1 MSGFLRPEEISD
13 LRSAFGGKVIAPGDD
28 DYDAARTIFPGGFD
42 RHPALIVRVAG
53 APDVARVFDL
63 AREKDLGV
71 SVRGGGHTP
80 LCVAD
85 GAIMIDLRSLTG
97 IDIDVPQRTVWA
109 GGGLTA
115 AEVTAAVAEH
125 GLAIGFGDTGSV
137 GIGGVTLAGGVG
149 FLVRKFGMTIDNLLA
164 AEVVTPSGS
173 TVVACAAENADLFW
187 AIRGGGGNFG
197 VVTRF
202 QYALHELPEMVGGL
216 LMLPATVR
224 TITGLVS
231 LALAA
236 PDELSAIANVMAA
249 PPLPFIPEEYRGE
262 LIVMAL
268 LAYAGP
274 AWEGEKVLAPFREL
288 ATPLA
293 DMLRPMRYPEMFM
306 PEDES
311 YHPTA
316 VGDTMFVESV
326 GPAEA
331 ETILHFL
338 RDSDAPMRAAQVRV
352 LGGAMG
358 RVAPD
363 ATAFAHRYSPIMLN
377 LASFYV
383 GPQDLPVRQEWLKRF
398 AAAMRQND
406 GGAYAGFLSE
416 EDSAQVR
423 RAYPETT
430 WARLAELKRRYDPEN
445 LLHRNQN
452 IVPA

>member
-1 MSGFLRPEEISD
+1 MSGSLSPQDISD
-13 LRSAFGGKVIAPGDD
+13 LRSAFNGKVIAPGDD
-28 DYDAARTIFPGGFD
+28 DYDTVRTIFPGGFD
-42 RHPALIVRVAG
+42 RHPALIVRVVDA
-53 APDVARVFDL
+53 ADVASVFYL
-63 AREKDLGV
+63 AQQRGLGL

-85 GAIMIDLRSLTG
+85 GAIMLDLRSLTG
-97 IDIDVPQRTVWA
+97 IDIDVIERTVWA
-109 GGGLTA
+109 GGGQTA
-115 AEVTAAVAEH
+115 AEVTAAVDEH
-125 GLAIGFGDTGSV
+125 GLVIGFGDTGSV
-137 GIGGVTLAGGVG
+137 GIGGITLAGGVG

-164 AEVVTPSGS
+164 AEVVTPSGL
-173 TVVACAAENADLFW
+173 TLMACAEENPDLFW
-187 AIRGGGGNFG
+187 AVRGGGGNFG

-202 QYALHELPEMVGGL
+202 KYALHELPEVAGGL
-216 LMLPATVR
+216 LMLPATVQ
-224 TITGLVS
+224 TITGFVS
-231 LALAA
+231 LAQAA
-236 PDELSAIANVMAA
+236 PDELSTVANIMAA
-249 PPLPFIPEEYRGE
+249 PALPFIPEEYRGE

-268 LAYAGP
+268 MTYAGP
-274 AWEGEKVLAPFREL
+274 ASEGEKVLAPFREL

-311 YHPTA
+311 YHPSA
-316 VGDTMFVESV
+316 VGDTMFVESIGV
-326 GPAEA
+326 AEA
-331 ETILHFL
+331 ETILRFL
-338 RDSDAPMRAAQVRV
+338 RESDAPVRTAQVRV

-377 LASFYV
+377 LASFYL
-383 GPQDLPVRQEWLKRF
+383 GPQDMPARQEWLKHF

-452 IVPA
+452 ITP